1 MASIVV
7 APGRAQ
13 AWRLSPSGG
22 PTPAKAMQSLTL
34 IVLVVV
40 SVLLGAAISLWLT
53 RRSRAEALPREWH
66 LTLRPVFSS
75 DERRMYRQLR
85 EAFPEHAILV
95 KLPLTRFTQP
105 SETDR
110 AGYWYKLIGNLH
122 VTFAI
127 SNLNGRVIAAIDIE
141 GARGGSRRGT
151 AIKTGVLNACRVR
164 YLCFMV
170 DDLPSLLEV
179 QRLVLHD
186 GPQPMPLAR
195 SAISA
200 PTPLD
205 DARSTLARTVRQ
217 RREQRS
223 ALWQDSTFAQD
234 SFFAPDS
241 RLDGMIESGF
251 ASLPP
256 AEPTRDHHD
265 IGGVVVDEPT
275 PSISPGR

>member
-1 MASIVV
+1 
-7 APGRAQ
+7 
-13 AWRLSPSGG
+13 
-22 PTPAKAMQSLTL
+22 
-34 IVLVVV
+34 
-40 SVLLGAAISLWLT
+40 
-53 RRSRAEALPREWH
+53 
-66 LTLRPVFSS
+66 
-75 DERRMYRQLR
+75 
-85 EAFPEHAILV
+85 
-95 KLPLTRFTQP
+95 
-105 SETDR
+105 
-110 AGYWYKLIGNLH
+110 LH

-141 GARGGSRRGT
+141 GARGGSRRAT

-186 GPQPMPLAR
+186 GPLPMPTSRGAA
-195 SAISA
+195 SS
-200 PTPLD
+200 PTPLE

-223 ALWQDSTFAQD
+223 AMWQDSTFAQD

-241 RLDGMIESGF
+241 RLDGVIESGF
-251 ASLPP
+251 ASLAP
-256 AEPTRDHHD
+256 AEPPQARND
-265 IGGVVVDEPT
+265 IGGVVVDEPA

>member
-1 MASIVV
+1 M
-7 APGRAQ
+7 
-13 AWRLSPSGG
+13 
-22 PTPAKAMQSLTL
+22 AMQSLTL
-34 IVLVVV
+34 ILVVV
-40 SVLLGAAISLWLT
+40 SSVLLGAGLSLWIT
-53 RRSRAEALPREWH
+53 HRHRAESLPREWH
-66 LTLRPVFSS
+66 LTLRPVFTA

-95 KLPLTRFTQP
+95 KLPLTRFTQA
-105 SETDR
+105 SEPER
-110 AGYWYKLIGNLH
+110 AGYWHQLIGNLH

-127 SNLNGRVIAAIDIE
+127 CNLNGRVIAAIDIE
-141 GARGGSRRGT
+141 GARSGSRRAT

-186 GPQPMPLAR
+186 GPMSMPAAR
-195 SAISA
+195 GAASA
-200 PTPLD
+200 PSPLD
-205 DARSTLARTVRQ
+205 DARHTLERTVRQ

-241 RLDGMIESGF
+241 RLDGMVESGF
-251 ASLPP
+251 TPLPP
-256 AEPTRDHHD
+256 ASAARPAGRHDD
-265 IGGVVVDEPT
+265 IGGVVVDEPA
-275 PSISPGR
+275 PAGPAR